1 MKTRS
6 RKGFATKSDIT
17 DAGGHSSTQKKG
29 PSIQW
34 DCADIDHMEFDES
47 ASTYHVFLKW
57 PNGDVSEH
65 PRDEIYDKCPQQV
78 VILSLTQASHLLL
91 SLTLLECI
99 LTLDWASLDD
109 KVVGKPRGKMLRAA
123 AVVTIVGP
131 AKLSVGSRF
140 AFSRRQ
146 EHHGPL
152 STAPGMNLSI
162 LKKFKDIFRCKD
174 SPVFKG
180 HRVALVIQYLV
191 SPPEPRMRQE

>member
-1 MKTRS
+1 MRTRS
-6 RKGFATKSDIT
+6 RKRFATKSDIT
-17 DAGGHSSTQKKG
+17 DAGGHSAAQNKG

-34 DCADIDHMEFDES
+34 DCAEIDHMEFDES
-47 ASTYHVFLKW
+47 TSTYHVFLKW

-65 PRDEIYDKCPQQV
+65 PREEIYEKCPQQ
-78 VILSLTQASHLLL
+78 
-91 SLTLLECI
+91 CI

-123 AVVTIVGP
+123 AVVTIFGP
-131 AKLSVGSRF
+131 AKLSVGSLF

-152 STAPGMNLSI
+152 STLPIVNLSI
-162 LKKFKDIFRCKD
+162 LKKLKDIFRCKD

-180 HRVALVIQYLV
+180 YRVALIIQYLV

>member
-78 VILSLTQASHLLL
+78 A

-123 AVVTIVGP
+123 AVVTIFGP
-131 AKLSVGSRF
+131 AKLS
-140 AFSRRQ
+140 

-162 LKKFKDIFRCKD
+162 LKKLKDIFRCKD

-180 HRVALVIQYLV
+180 HRLALVIQYLV